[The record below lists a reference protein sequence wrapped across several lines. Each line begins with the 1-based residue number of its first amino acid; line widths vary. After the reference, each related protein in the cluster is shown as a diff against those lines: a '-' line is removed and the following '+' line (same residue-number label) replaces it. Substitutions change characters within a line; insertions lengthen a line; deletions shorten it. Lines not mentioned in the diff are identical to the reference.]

1 MKIIYSQLK
10 QFLPDLK
17 KDAKTIANDLTW
29 IGHFCDGFEEKDGEE
44 IISLEIRSN
53 RGDCLGYLG
62 IARELSILY
71 DIPLNLNPSIP
82 ATAETSP
89 LNKGD
94 LKLLPIKILSPD
106 VKRVQAIKIKNINID
121 KSNDKIKKFLE
132 LHEINSINNIVDFT
146 NYIMFLYGIPCHAFD
161 ADKVHND
168 QLIWQNI
175 TKNTPFT
182 TLDGTQLNL
191 HPNTLVITD
200 KNQIPLCL
208 SFIGGQNSAVT
219 QNTKNIILEM
229 AIYNHS
235 RVRVDSRQLKTT
247 TEASIRLDKEL
258 DSSLVPTAFNHLI
271 QLILNDTN
279 GNIDSNLFDSYP
291 QKPQKKN
298 IVLNIDPSDIAGIK
312 IPNDF
317 TQKIISKINIDSRP
331 DIESEIDLVEEA
343 IRFYGFQKIP
353 TDQPIN
359 SKIISDIT
367 PQVLKNIETLKSELI
382 TKGFSE
388 VRTKP
393 LTNKKY
399 DNSIMTQNSINSE
412 YPYLRTNLTDSL
424 KEQIDI
430 YNRFKIPLTPIFEIG
445 KIFYK
450 ENDKYIEKYA
460 LCTFGPPSCHCEER
474 RDEAIPWEFHESIID
489 NSVKEYQKLPDIF
502 FNAYEIT
509 SQIICLDANLISQKS
524 EKELIAFYKK
534 EIGDILWNISVI
546 DHYQNK
552 YTFRVWYFNC
562 DDKFAKQIHLKV
574 FNLN

>member
-17 KDAKTIANDLTW
+17 KDAKTVANDLTW

-71 DIPLNLNPSIP
+71 DIPLVLYHRENPTITKSLSANWRKAIP
-82 ATAETSP
+82 
-89 LNKGD
+89 
-94 LKLLPIKILSPD
+94 LPIKILSPD
-106 VKRVQAIKIKNINID
+106 VKRVQAIKIKDINVNE
-121 KSNDKIKKFLE
+121 SNQKIKKFLE

-146 NYIMFLYGIPCHAFD
+146 NYIMLLYGIPCHAFD
-161 ADKVHND
+161 ADISSNN
-168 QLIWQNI
+168 LIWQNI
-175 TKNTPFT
+175 KDKTPFT
-182 TLDGTQLNL
+182 TLDGSQLNL
-191 HPNTLVITD
+191 HPNTLVITN
-200 KNQIPLCL
+200 KSQKPLCL
-208 SFIGGQNSAVT
+208 SFIGGKTSGVS

-258 DSSLVPTAFNHLI
+258 DSSLIPTAFNHLI
-271 QLILNDTN
+271 QLILDDTN

-291 QKPQKKN
+291 QKPHKKN
-298 IVLNIDPSDIAGIK
+298 ISLNTDPSDIAGIK
-312 IPNDF
+312 IPADF
-317 TQKIISKINIDSRP
+317 TQKIISKINVNTRA
-331 DIESEIDLVEEA
+331 DIESEIDLIEEV

-359 SKIISDIT
+359 SDIISDIT
-367 PQVLKNIETLKSELI
+367 PQVLKNIDTLKSQLV
-382 TKGFSE
+382 KQGFSE

-393 LTNKKY
+393 LTDKKY

-450 ENDKYIEKYA
+450 ENDNYVEKYA
-460 LCTFGPPSCHCEER
+460 LCTFDGK
-474 RDEAIPWEFHESIID
+474 FHESIISD
-489 NSVKEYQKLPDIF
+489 SVQKYESLPDTF

-509 SQIICLDANLISQKS
+509 SQIICLDANLISDKS
-524 EKELIAFYKK
+524 EKELIKFYKQ
-534 EIGDILWNISVI
+534 EIGDILWDIQII
-546 DHYQNK
+546 DHYQDK

-562 DDKFAKQIHLKV
+562 DDKLAKQIHLKV
-574 FNLN
+574 FKLN